1 MSLSGDVFIMH
12 KVKIMDVNK
21 GQIQEKKYL
30 KQSYKIIKINDSLFE
45 IGIRKG
51 LIEKN
56 NDEYYFIG
64 DYEELIA
71 FKKGN

>member
-1 MSLSGDVFIMH
+1 MH
-12 KVKIMDVNK
+12 KVKIMDDNK
-21 GQIQEKKYL
+21 GRTLENRDS
-30 KQSYKIIKINDSLFE
+30 KQNYKIIKINDSLFE
-45 IGIRKG
+45 IGLRKG